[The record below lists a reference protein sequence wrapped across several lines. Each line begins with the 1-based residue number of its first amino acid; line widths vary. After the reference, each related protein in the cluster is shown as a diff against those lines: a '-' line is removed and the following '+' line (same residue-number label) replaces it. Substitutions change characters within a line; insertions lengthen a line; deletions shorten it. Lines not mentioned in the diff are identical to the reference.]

1 MNTVQIA
8 EEKLQADKAVFSE
21 LFDKYKRANDEA
33 GRLANLLQATE
44 AEATACADER
54 KAFIESGGDVFD
66 PRSKKLRKQGQEHLE
81 LIDDLK
87 LAIETNRKHADE
99 MLFDLSQLHR
109 NAVDQRYVYV
119 KELIASGIAKVLENP
134 PEELL
139 RVCHLA
145 TEAAFDEPFNF
156 DALTLYKSGDSFTY
170 EAMFMM
176 QLEKIFRNFLR
187 GLADRNANRDLISAD
202 EKALLSIPEFK
213 DKLTP
218 ARAHFIK
225 GLRAGKFENEK
236 YPYKVPERIG
246 GDDNTFRSNNLVEV

>member
-145 TEAAFDEPFNF
+145 TEAALDEPFNF
-156 DALTLYKSGDSFTY
+156 DASVLYLGHGLTY
-170 EAMFMM
+170 EAMFMRK
-176 QLEKIFRNFLR
+176 LEGLFLDALR
-187 GLADRNANRDLISAD
+187 SLKDRNANRDLISAD
-202 EKALLSIPEFK
+202 EKSLLSIPVFK

-218 ARAHFIK
+218 VRAHFIK
-225 GLRAGKFENEK
+225 GLRAGKFEREK

-246 GDDNTFRSNNLVEV
+246 GDDNTLRSNNLVEV